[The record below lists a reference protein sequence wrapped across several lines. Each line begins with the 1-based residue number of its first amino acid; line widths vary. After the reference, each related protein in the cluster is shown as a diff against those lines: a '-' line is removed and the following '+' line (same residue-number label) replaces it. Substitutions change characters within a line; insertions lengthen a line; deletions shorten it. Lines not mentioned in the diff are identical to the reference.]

1 MNISK
6 LDILKNSRLAMGLAL
21 FIIAL
26 TAASLISKEANR
38 TVLVWASTGELAPGQ
53 IIAQSDLTPA
63 SVLLAQSA
71 KNYFSSSAQIV
82 GTTVLTK
89 ISAGDLIPVAAITN
103 ELDANN
109 QRLVPL
115 TIEISD
121 LPIALSR
128 GDLIDIYA
136 IAKTN
141 AKESAIAN
149 EVDANNQR
157 LVPLTIEIS
166 DLPIAL
172 SRGDVIDIYAIAK
185 TNAKESIAPTLLAS
199 AVSVEQVL
207 ERSNSGV
214 VSVLVILEN
223 DQVISAL
230 NYLSESR
237 LIIVRNR

>member
-89 ISAGDLIPVAAITN
+89 ISAGDLIPVAAI
-103 ELDANN
+103 
-109 QRLVPL
+109 
-115 TIEISD
+115 
-121 LPIALSR
+121 
-128 GDLIDIYA
+128 
-136 IAKTN
+136 
-141 AKESAIAN
+141 AN

-199 AVSVEQVL
+199 AVSVDQVL

-223 DQVISAL
+223 NQVIPTL
-230 NYLSESR
+230 NYLSDSR

>member
-6 LDILKNSRLAMGLAL
+6 LDILKNSRMAMGLAL
-21 FIIAL
+21 FIIAI

-89 ISAGDLIPVAAITN
+89 ISVGDLIPVA
-103 ELDANN
+103 
-109 QRLVPL
+109 
-115 TIEISD
+115 
-121 LPIALSR
+121 
-128 GDLIDIYA
+128 
-136 IAKTN
+136 
-141 AKESAIAN
+141 AIAN

-157 LVPLTIEIS
+157 LVPLTVEIS

-185 TNAKESIAPTLLAS
+185 TNAKESIAPTLLVS
-199 AVSVEQVL
+199 AVSVDQVL

-223 DQVISAL
+223 NQVISTL
-230 NYLSESR
+230 NYLSDSR
-237 LIIVRNR
+237 LIIVRTR

>member
-53 IIAQSDLTPA
+53 VIEQSDLTST

-71 KNYFSSSAQIV
+71 KNYLSTSAQIV

-89 ISAGDLIPVAAITN
+89 ISAGDLIPVAAI
-103 ELDANN
+103 
-109 QRLVPL
+109 
-115 TIEISD
+115 
-121 LPIALSR
+121 
-128 GDLIDIYA
+128 
-136 IAKTN
+136 
-141 AKESAIAN
+141 AN
-149 EVDANNQR
+149 EVSANNQR

-185 TNAKESIAPTLLAS
+185 TNAKESISPTLLVS

-223 DQVISAL
+223 EQVISTL
-230 NYLSESR
+230 NYLTDSR
-237 LIIVRNR
+237 LILVRNR

>member
-89 ISAGDLIPVAAITN
+89 ISAGDLIPVAAI
-103 ELDANN
+103 
-109 QRLVPL
+109 
-115 TIEISD
+115 
-121 LPIALSR
+121 
-128 GDLIDIYA
+128 
-136 IAKTN
+136 
-141 AKESAIAN
+141 AN

-157 LVPLTIEIS
+157 LVPLTVEIS

-185 TNAKESIAPTLLAS
+185 TNAKESIAPTLLVS
-199 AVSVEQVL
+199 AVSVDQVL

-223 DQVISAL
+223 NQVISIL
-230 NYLSESR
+230 NYLSDSR

>member
-89 ISAGDLIPVAAITN
+89 ISAGDLIPVAAI
-103 ELDANN
+103 
-109 QRLVPL
+109 
-115 TIEISD
+115 
-121 LPIALSR
+121 
-128 GDLIDIYA
+128 
-136 IAKTN
+136 
-141 AKESAIAN
+141 AN

-185 TNAKESIAPTLLAS
+185 TNAKESIAPTLLVS
-199 AVSVEQVL
+199 AVSVDQVL

-214 VSVLVILEN
+214 VSVLVILEKN
-223 DQVISAL
+223 QVISTL
-230 NYLSESR
+230 NYLSDSR

>member
-1 MNISK
+1 
-6 LDILKNSRLAMGLAL
+6 MGLAL

-26 TAASLISKEANR
+26 TAASLISIEANR

-53 IIAQSDLTPA
+53 IIAQSDVTPA

-71 KNYFSSSAQIV
+71 KNYLSSSAQIV

-89 ISAGDLIPVAAITN
+89 ISAGDLIPVAAIAN
-103 ELDANN
+103 EVDASN

-115 TIEISD
+115 
-121 LPIALSR
+121 ALE
-128 GDLIDIYA
+128 
-136 IAKTN
+136 T
-141 AKESAIAN
+141 
-149 EVDANNQR
+149 
-157 LVPLTIEIS
+157 S

-185 TNAKESIAPTLLAS
+185 TNTKESITPTMLVS

-214 VSVLVILEN
+214 VSVLVILDN
-223 DQVISAL
+223 DQVISTL
-230 NYLSESR
+230 NYLSDSR

>member
-26 TAASLISKEANR
+26 TPASLISKEANR

-53 IIAQSDLTPA
+53 VIEQSDLTST

-71 KNYFSSSAQIV
+71 KNYLSTSAQIV

-89 ISAGDLIPVAAITN
+89 ISAGDLIPVAAI
-103 ELDANN
+103 A
-109 QRLVPL
+109 
-115 TIEISD
+115 S
-121 LPIALSR
+121 
-128 GDLIDIYA
+128 
-136 IAKTN
+136 
-141 AKESAIAN
+141 
-149 EVDANNQR
+149 EVSANNQR

-185 TNAKESIAPTLLAS
+185 TNAKESISPTLLVS

-223 DQVISAL
+223 EQVISTL
-230 NYLSESR
+230 NYLTDSR
-237 LIIVRNR
+237 LILVRNR

>member
-21 FIIAL
+21 FVIAL

-53 IIAQSDLTPA
+53 IIEQSDLTA
-63 SVLLAQSA
+63 TSVLLAQTA
-71 KNYFSSSAQIV
+71 KNYLSSSAQIV
-82 GTTVLTK
+82 GTTVLNK
-89 ISAGDLIPVAAITN
+89 ISAGDLIPVAAI
-103 ELDANN
+103 AN
-109 QRLVPL
+109 
-115 TIEISD
+115 D
-121 LPIALSR
+121 
-128 GDLIDIYA
+128 
-136 IAKTN
+136 
-141 AKESAIAN
+141 
-149 EVDANNQR
+149 VDADNQR

-185 TNAKESIAPTLLAS
+185 TNAKESISPTLLVS
-199 AVSVEQVL
+199 AVSIEQVL

-223 DQVISAL
+223 GQVISTL
-230 NYLSESR
+230 NYLTDSR
-237 LIIVRNR
+237 LILVRTR

>member
-21 FIIAL
+21 FIIAV

-141 AKESAIAN
+141 AKES
-149 EVDANNQR
+149 
-157 LVPLTIEIS
+157 
-166 DLPIAL
+166 
-172 SRGDVIDIYAIAK
+172 
-185 TNAKESIAPTLLAS
+185 IAPTLLAS

>member
-53 IIAQSDLTPA
+53 VIEQSDLTA
-63 SVLLAQSA
+63 TSVLLAQTA
-71 KNYFSSSAQIV
+71 KNYLSSSAQIV
-82 GTTVLTK
+82 GTTVLNK
-89 ISAGDLIPVAAITN
+89 ISAGDLIPVAAI
-103 ELDANN
+103 AN
-109 QRLVPL
+109 
-115 TIEISD
+115 D
-121 LPIALSR
+121 
-128 GDLIDIYA
+128 
-136 IAKTN
+136 
-141 AKESAIAN
+141 
-149 EVDANNQR
+149 VDANNQR

-185 TNAKESIAPTLLAS
+185 TNAKESISPTLLVS
-199 AVSVEQVL
+199 AVSIEQVL

-223 DQVISAL
+223 GQVISTL
-230 NYLSESR
+230 NYLTDSR
-237 LIIVRNR
+237 LILVRTR

>member
-53 IIAQSDLTPA
+53 VIEQLDLTST

-71 KNYFSSSAQIV
+71 KNYLSTSAQII

-89 ISAGDLIPVAAITN
+89 ISAGDLIPVAAI
-103 ELDANN
+103 A
-109 QRLVPL
+109 
-115 TIEISD
+115 S
-121 LPIALSR
+121 
-128 GDLIDIYA
+128 
-136 IAKTN
+136 
-141 AKESAIAN
+141 
-149 EVDANNQR
+149 EVSANNQR

-185 TNAKESIAPTLLAS
+185 TNAKESISPTLLVS

-223 DQVISAL
+223 EQVISTL
-230 NYLSESR
+230 NYLTDSR
-237 LIIVRNR
+237 LILVRNR

>member
-53 IIAQSDLTPA
+53 VIEQSDLTST

-71 KNYFSSSAQIV
+71 KNYLSTSAQIV

-89 ISAGDLIPVAAITN
+89 ISAGDLIPVAAI
-103 ELDANN
+103 A
-109 QRLVPL
+109 
-115 TIEISD
+115 S
-121 LPIALSR
+121 
-128 GDLIDIYA
+128 
-136 IAKTN
+136 
-141 AKESAIAN
+141 
-149 EVDANNQR
+149 EVSANNQR

-185 TNAKESIAPTLLAS
+185 TNAKESISPTLLVS

-223 DQVISAL
+223 EHVISTL
-230 NYLSESR
+230 NYLTDSR
-237 LIIVRNR
+237 LILVRNR

>member
-115 TIEISD
+115 T
-121 LPIALSR
+121 
-128 GDLIDIYA
+128 
-136 IAKTN
+136 T
-141 AKESAIAN
+141 
-149 EVDANNQR
+149 
-157 LVPLTIEIS
+157 EIS

>member
-128 GDLIDIYA
+128 GD
-136 IAKTN
+136 
-141 AKESAIAN
+141 
-149 EVDANNQR
+149 
-157 LVPLTIEIS
+157 
-166 DLPIAL
+166 
-172 SRGDVIDIYAIAK
+172 VIDIYAIAK

>member
-141 AKESAIAN
+141 AKES
-149 EVDANNQR
+149 
-157 LVPLTIEIS
+157 
-166 DLPIAL
+166 
-172 SRGDVIDIYAIAK
+172 
-185 TNAKESIAPTLLAS
+185 IAPTLLAS

-230 NYLSESR
+230 NYLSDSR